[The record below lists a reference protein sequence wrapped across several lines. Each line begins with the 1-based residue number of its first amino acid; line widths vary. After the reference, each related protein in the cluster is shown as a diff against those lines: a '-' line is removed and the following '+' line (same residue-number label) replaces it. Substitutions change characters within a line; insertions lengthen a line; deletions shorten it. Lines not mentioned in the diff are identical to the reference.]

1 MKILKRTRDIEASK
15 VERAK
20 IENGSISFDSVGGGL
35 STNFN
40 PYNGRFGGRKG
51 HRIGINCFS
60 SGSIN
65 YIQDISDADLEFYK
79 NATEKEKYD
88 LEDEAIE
95 DNQSLIREINKI
107 CDKFD
112 KDIEALLKKYGFK
125 KEK

>member
-1 MKILKRTRDIEASK
+1 MKILKRLNAVKSSK
-15 VERAK
+15 IERAK
-20 IENGSISFDSVGGGL
+20 IEDGSIRFDSVGGGL

-40 PYNGRFGGRKG
+40 PYYGKFGGRKG
-51 HRIGINCFS
+51 HRLGINCFS
-60 SGSIN
+60 SGSID
-65 YIQDISDADLEFYK
+65 YIQNISDTDLEFYK

-88 LEDEAIE
+88 LEDEAIA
-95 DNQSLIREINKI
+95 DNESLIREINKL

>member
-1 MKILKRTRDIEASK
+1 MKVLKRLNAVKASK
-15 VERAK
+15 IERVK

-35 STNFN
+35 STDFN
-40 PYNGRFGGRKG
+40 PYYGKFGGRKG

-60 SGSIN
+60 SGSVD

-79 NATEKEKYD
+79 KATEKEKYD
-88 LEDEAIE
+88 LEDEVIE

-112 KDIEALLKKYGFK
+112 KDMEALLKKYGFK